1 MSLSPLVEEI
11 RACRICSDALP
22 LGPRPVVQVDES
34 ARVLIVGQAPGRRVH
49 ESGVPFDDA
58 SGDRLRSWLGVS
70 REVFYDPRLVA
81 IVPMG
86 FCFPGTGPSG
96 DLPPRPECAPQWR
109 TTLLNELVSVR
120 LTLVIGQYALR
131 WHLPDAGSSVTEAG
145 PRLARTLASP
155 RPNATPEPTQQ
166 QVAHSEP
173 LVRRGTATGAE
184 DPSERPTRRTSLRP
198 QG

>member
-11 RACRICSDALP
+11 RACRICADALP
-22 LGPRPVVQVDES
+22 LGARPVIQVDAA

-49 ESGVPFDDA
+49 ESGVPFDDV

-96 DLPPRPECAPQWR
+96 DLPPRPECAPLWR

-131 WHLPDAGSSVTEAG
+131 WHLPDAGSSVTEAVRDWRAHW
-145 PRLARTLASP
+145 PALVPMPHPSP
-155 RPNATPEPTQQ
+155 RNYRWLTANPWFAEELLPELKTR
-166 QVAHSEP
+166 VSD
-173 LVRRGTATGAE
+173 LLAE
-184 DPSERPTRRTSLRP
+184 
-198 QG
+198 QA